1 MSVTPEELMALADGE
16 LSGEEAARVEAAIA
30 ADPVLARRLEAERGL
45 RAALRGRLDPVAQEP
60 VPLALTDLIAR
71 AAAADAGQATTD
83 KVAPAP
89 APAAAP
95 SPAEVVDLAA
105 ARTRRKEAEK
115 ARDRA
120 ARRPNVPIFA
130 DRRMAFAIA
139 ASLVLGLMLGSQL
152 HREGPVTQTRAGLAA
167 SGSLARTL
175 DRQLAS
181 AGDVDGLRMLAS
193 FRRQGGDYCRVF
205 AGTATSG
212 IACRREGTWL
222 LERTMAGGGG
232 PSSDYRQAGS
242 VQGDML
248 AAAQDMMRGDPLD
261 AAQERAVIEK
271 GWR

>member
-71 AAAADAGQATTD
+71 AAAADAGQGMTG

-89 APAAAP
+89 AP

-212 IACRREGTWL
+212 IACRRDGTWL

-261 AAQERAVIEK
+261 AAQERAAIEK

>member
-30 ADPVLARRLEAERGL
+30 ADPVLARRLEAECGL
-45 RAALRGRLDPVAQEP
+45 RAALRARLDPVAQEP

-71 AAAADAGQATTD
+71 AAAADAGQGMTGKAD
-83 KVAPAP
+83 PAP
-89 APAAAP
+89 SPAP

-152 HREGPVTQTRAGLAA
+152 HREGPVTHTRAGLAA

-212 IACRREGTWL
+212 IACRRDGTWL